1 MTQHLHFNFINPSS
15 SPESPKLEH
24 SSTMM
29 KDYERETPFCQQP
42 FSVASKSQLKHRLM
56 SAVIILGLAISFY
69 REAKMVGM
77 HHESERRSM
86 THVVASQ
93 QRKRISEETRIF
105 EQCYKKKRF
114 HGYWDDVTKRMRHF
128 DPLCDESIVALV
140 KDPSMSDSF
149 MQGPVIKNHTSLT
162 LLEKL
167 EGSCI
172 LLLGDSTDR
181 QIMERWCPRWGLQKI
196 WMPPDGEQTLEHLHQ
211 TARAGHICD
220 VLGNFSIGQYQ
231 HYGVGDPP

>member
-1 MTQHLHFNFINPSS
+1 MT
-15 SPESPKLEH
+15 
-24 SSTMM
+24 T
-29 KDYERETPFCQQP
+29 DYERETPFCQQP
-42 FSVASKSQLKHRLM
+42 SSVASKSQLKHRLM
-56 SAVIILGLAISFY
+56 SAAIILLGLAIASFY
-69 REAKMVGM
+69 RDAKRVGM
-77 HHESERRSM
+77 HHESESGSES
-86 THVVASQ
+86 HVVASQ
-93 QRKRISEETRIF
+93 QHKRMSKETRIF

-114 HGYWDDVTKRMRHF
+114 HGYWDNVTKRMRHF

-196 WMPPDGEQTLEHLHQ
+196 WMPPDGEQTLEHSHQ
-211 TARAGHICD
+211 
-220 VLGNFSIGQYQ
+220 
-231 HYGVGDPP
+231 